1 MTKKNVMYEGNSVAF
16 EVEED
21 DIRVNVTQVAK
32 AFKKSA
38 CPSPEN
44 WLNTFQAK
52 ECLQIVAN
60 HNKCMPDEL
69 FSIRVVQD
77 SIEVWLEGYTSTEYA
92 RNISMDALVWVRRTL
107 HDLFVERI
115 KEQRMRN
122 LAYIMNLFGSNK
134 PISIPALSGLFARVN
149 NEISEEMI
157 LDYLKEYGF
166 VYKARKGNRYVPN
179 RKYCD
184 LGFFAKVNYTKEI
197 MLTGDGARYVFAK
210 MMPTSK

>member
-1 MTKKNVMYEGNSVAF
+1 MTKKNVMYEGNSIAF

-38 CPSPEN
+38 CPSPED

-52 ECLQIVAN
+52 ESLQIVAN

-69 FSIRVVQD
+69 FSIRKTKYGT
-77 SIEVWLEGYTSTEYA
+77 EVWLEGYTSTEYA
-92 RNISMDALVWVRRTL
+92 RDISMDALVWVRRTL

-122 LAYIMNLFGSNK
+122 LEYIMNLFRSNK

-149 NEISEEMI
+149 KEISEEMI
-157 LDYLKEYGF
+157 LDYLKESGF
-166 VYKARKGNRYVPN
+166 VYKARKGTRYVPK
-179 RKYCD
+179 REYFEA
-184 LGFFAKVNYTKEI
+184 GFFMKVNYTKEI
-197 MLTGDGARYVFAK
+197 MLTGEGAHYVFVK
-210 MMPTSK
+210 MLPTSK